1 MGKNHQEESA
11 DDIRGKEEAAVKHD
25 KKEYHKTLRAL
36 QVELIKA
43 QMHVVKHGMKVLV
56 LFEGRDAAG
65 KDGTIRRFVKHMNPR
80 HTYVVALD
88 KPTERQSTQ
97 WYFQR
102 YVPHLP
108 SAGDIVL
115 FNRSWYNRAGVEHV
129 MDFCTA
135 EQYEEFMMTVP
146 YFEQMLRH
154 SGIVLYK
161 YYLDIQKEEEKR
173 RLEAR
178 KDDPLK
184 QWKLSAMDGLALKH
198 WDDYSAARNQM
209 FTRTHSPECPWTVV
223 KADNK
228 RVARIHVIENFL
240 SKLDYDGKDESL
252 LKPDPAI
259 VFPFLEDDLT
269 GGRIAP

>member
-1 MGKNHQEESA
+1 MAKNHEAENKK
-11 DDIRGKEEAAVKHD
+11 DIRFEGNGDAEKAKRV
-25 KKEYHKTLRAL
+25 YRKTLRAL
-36 QVELIKA
+36 QVELIKV
-43 QMHVVKHGMKVLV
+43 QMHVVKNGLKVLV

-80 HTYVVALD
+80 HTHVVALD
-88 KPTERQSTQ
+88 KPSERQSSQ

-108 SAGDIVL
+108 SAGEIVL
-115 FNRSWYNRAGVEHV
+115 FNRSWYNRAGVERV
-129 MDFCTA
+129 MGFCTA
-135 EQYEEFMMTVP
+135 EEYEEFMMTVP

-154 SGIVLYK
+154 AGIQLYK
-161 YYLDIQKEEEKR
+161 YYLDIRHEEQKD

-198 WDDYSAARNQM
+198 WDDYSTARNQM
-209 FTRTHSPECPWTVV
+209 FTRTNSPECPWIVV

-228 RVARIHVIENFL
+228 REARIHVIENFL
-240 SKLDYDGKDESL
+240 STLDYDGKDDSL
-252 LKPDPAI
+252 LKPDPSI
-259 VFPFLEDDLT
+259 VFPFLEDDLLN
-269 GGRIAP
+269 GRIAP